1 MIPTTLKELE
11 AIREECKS
19 MVTKRAGVS
28 AGAAV
33 IPLPG
38 VDLGADIT
46 LLLEMIPA
54 INRKFG
60 LAPEQIDQLDPQI
73 KKTILVVATSVGSE
87 MVGKLVTKELIMMV
101 LKRVGIRVASKQV
114 VKYIPFLGQALAA
127 TISFGAMKMVGN
139 SHVDDC
145 FEVAK
150 RALLSTTAP
159 AH

>member
-38 VDLGADIT
+38 VDLGADIS

-101 LKRVGIRVASKQV
+101 LKRVGIRIASKQV

-150 RALLSTTAP
+150 RALLSTSAP
-159 AH
+159 AY